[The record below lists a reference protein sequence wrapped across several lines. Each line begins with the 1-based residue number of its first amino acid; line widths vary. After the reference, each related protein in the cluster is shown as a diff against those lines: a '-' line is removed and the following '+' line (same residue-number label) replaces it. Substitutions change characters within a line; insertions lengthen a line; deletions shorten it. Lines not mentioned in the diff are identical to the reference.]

1 MARRAPFVVFAQL
14 KMLLIPALMTATTV
28 LFAATASAAQ
38 SVTLYL
44 NWKPG
49 PEHAPIYY
57 AQKTGLYSRAGID
70 VTVQA
75 GAGSAST
82 LKLLSEKSNAIGVA
96 DFASLL
102 NARGKG
108 ANVVAVMNMF
118 ANSPYTFLWLKG
130 SGIQSIRD
138 LPGKRI
144 GMPER
149 DPVRRLWRAL
159 AEANGIDPDSVTWVN
174 MENDAKV
181 DSLRQKKIDAT
192 INGFPDSFTTFPT
205 EFGDALVQV
214 PWRSAGFN
222 PYSNSLVAPSA
233 LIASDP
239 KLVSAVVRATQRA
252 EAECLANPAPCFEA
266 LVAASPGLERERE
279 LANWNAVRELFYTP
293 EARGLPLGAFDAA
306 RVRGDYEVVR
316 KVIGIDKAF
325 DPSTAFTNDFLDRSI
340 ATPH

>member
-1 MARRAPFVVFAQL
+1 MKVPLTAV
-14 KMLLIPALMTATTV
+14 LMTATAAM
-28 LFAATASAAQ
+28 LFAATAGAEQ

-57 AQKTGLYSRAGID
+57 AQKAGLYSRAGVD

-82 LKLLSEKSNAIGVA
+82 LRLLSEKRNAIGVA

-108 ANVVAVMNMF
+108 AEVVAVMNMF
-118 ANSPYTFLWLKG
+118 ANSPYTFLWLKS

-149 DPVRRLWRAL
+149 DPARRLWRAL

-181 DSLRQKKIDAT
+181 DALRQKKVDAT

-214 PWRSAGFN
+214 PWRSAGLN

-239 KLVSAVVRATQRA
+239 KLVSAVVKATQRA
-252 EAECLANPAPCFEA
+252 EAECLANPAPCIEA
-266 LVAASPGLERERE
+266 LVAASPNLQRERE
-279 LANWNAVRELFYTP
+279 LANWNAARELFYAP
-293 EARGLPLGAFDAA
+293 QAKGLPLGTFDVP
-306 RVRGDYEVVR
+306 RVQRDYEVVQ
-316 KVIGIDKAF
+316 KVIGIDKTF
-325 DPSTAFTNDFLDRSI
+325 DPSTAFTNEFLDPSV
-340 ATPH
+340 AAPHY